1 MSFSAMAEGELI
13 EVRHR
18 RGLWLPE
25 ADLWLD
31 PPFGV
36 ARAFVSHAHAD
47 HVARHGVTFCSEL
60 TGLLMRKRFG
70 AKADA
75 EFRELGW
82 REPVL
87 WEGWELRLLPAG
99 HIAGSA
105 MLHLTRVRDGATL
118 LYTGDY
124 KLRQGLSSTPCE
136 LLPADTLIMET
147 TFGLPEYAF
156 PPPEEVVRQVL
167 QWTRETLEDGGIPV
181 LLGYSLGKAQ
191 EILCALADLGVPVML
206 HSEVWK
212 MTELLRPTLGALPEV
227 KPFEAATAAGH
238 VLVFPPGAA
247 RSLALRKLKVCR
259 TAMLSGWAMQT
270 GARYRYQVDA
280 AFPLSD
286 HADHPE
292 LLQTVARVAPRR
304 IWLVH
309 GYTREF
315 AAELRQRGHDAWA
328 IGVDEQLE
336 MGLAGAV
343 VATPGS
349 KPREPVS
356 EPESEG
362 LAADGFA
369 RFALTAERAAAE
381 SSRLAK
387 RDLLAGWLRELEG
400 ESLALGAR
408 YAAGLVFDPA
418 DARGP
423 LQAGWALLR
432 RVLTELAG
440 CSEAEYRAL
449 SRTQGDAGRM
459 AFLML
464 SRRPQEGQ
472 NAAMTLTAIDAFF
485 QQLRAAAGGVTKVA
499 VLKAQLARMNAREGS
514 WLVRLMTGE
523 LRMGS
528 REGLIDEAVARA
540 FDQPVEAVREAV
552 MLGGDPGRAALLA
565 RAGELN
571 EARARLFVPVK
582 VMLASPEETA
592 QAIWER
598 HAELSGGKLWLEDKY
613 DGIRAQAHR
622 EAGRVEI
629 YTRDLK
635 PVTAQFPEVA
645 AALAALEAEV
655 MLDGEIIAHAEDK
668 KLSFFDLQKRLGRR
682 DQQDL
687 FLPSAVSV
695 QFVVFDLLWM
705 NGESLLKRPLHE
717 RRARLEALRLPAGL
731 RLLEA
736 FQASSAEEV
745 EAGFLAARRRGN
757 EGLIVKD
764 PASTYSPGRRGKAW
778 LKLKKA
784 FATLDVVVVKA
795 EQGHGKR
802 AHVLSD
808 YTFAVRDEADG
819 ALRVIGKAYSGLT
832 DLEIEELTRHF
843 EQTTLRQKGR
853 VREVVPEIVLEI
865 AFDSIQ
871 ASNRHDSGL
880 ALRFPRIKAIRRDKA
895 AEEIDTLAYARRLA
909 GVEV

>member
-1 MSFSAMAEGELI
+1 MGSKNAFMSASELI

-25 ADLWLD
+25 VDLWLD
-31 PPFGV
+31 PPFGA
-36 ARAFVSHAHAD
+36 ARAFVSHAHSD
-47 HVARHGVTFCSEL
+47 HVARHGVTFCSAL
-60 TGLLMRKRFG
+60 TGLLMRERFG
-70 AKADA
+70 AKPGA
-75 EFRELGW
+75 EFREMAW
-82 REPVL
+82 RQPVA

-105 MLHLTRVRDGATL
+105 MLHLTRLRDGATL
-118 LYTGDY
+118 LYTGDF

-136 LLPADTLIMET
+136 LLRADTLIMET

-156 PPPEEVVRQVL
+156 PPAAEVVRQVL

-191 EILCALADLGVPVML
+191 EILCALAGLGAPVML
-206 HSEVWK
+206 HSEVMK
-212 MTELLRPTLGALPEV
+212 MTELLRTTLGPLPEI
-227 KPFEAATAAGH
+227 KLFDASNAAGH

-259 TAMLSGWAMQT
+259 TAILSGWALQT

-292 LLQTVARVAPRR
+292 LLQTVERVSPRR

-336 MGLAGAV
+336 MGLAMTAP
-343 VATPGS
+343 VAS
-349 KPREPVS
+349 SQDKREN
-356 EPESEG
+356 ESETEVA
-362 LAADGFA
+362 AADHFS
-369 RFALTAERAAAE
+369 RFAITAEHAAAE

-387 RDLLAGWLRELEG
+387 RDLLAEWLRGLEG
-400 ESLALGAR
+400 DSLALGAR

-459 AFLML
+459 AYLML
-464 SRRPQEGQ
+464 CRRQDV
-472 NAAMTLTAIDAFF
+472 AARAEMPLTAVDAFF
-485 QQLRAAAGGVTKVA
+485 NQLRAAVGGATKVA
-499 VLKAQLARMNAREGS
+499 LLKSQLARMSARDGS

-540 FDQPVEAVREAV
+540 FEQPVEAVREAV

-565 RAGELN
+565 RAGQLG

-598 HAELSGGKLWLEDKY
+598 LSEPNAGALWLEDKF

-635 PVTAQFPEVA
+635 PVASQFPEIA
-645 AALAALEAEV
+645 AALSALDADV
-655 MLDGEIIAHAEDK
+655 MLDGEIIAHAEDQ

-705 NGESLLKRPLHE
+705 NGESLLKRPLRE
-717 RRARLEALRLPAGL
+717 RRERLGSLRLPPGL
-731 RLLEA
+731 RLLEVFHA
-736 FQASSAEEV
+736 DSPAAV

-757 EGLIVKD
+757 EGLIIKD
-764 PASTYSPGRRGKAW
+764 PASPYSPGRRGKAW

-808 YTFAVRDEADG
+808 YTFAVRDEADDS
-819 ALRVIGKAYSGLT
+819 LRVIGKAYSGLT
-832 DLEIEELTRHF
+832 DIEIEELTRHF
-843 EQTTLRQKGR
+843 EQTTLRQRGR
-853 VREVVPEIVLEI
+853 VRDVVPEVVLEI

-871 ASNRHDSGL
+871 ASSRHDSGL
-880 ALRFPRIKAIRRDKA
+880 ALRFPRIKAIRRDKTA
-895 AEEIDTLAYARRLA
+895 AEIDTLAYARRLA

>member
-1 MSFSAMAEGELI
+1 MAERELI

-36 ARAFVSHAHAD
+36 ARAFVSHAHSD

-60 TGLLMRKRFG
+60 TGRLMRKRFG
-70 AKADA
+70 AKPDA

-82 REPVL
+82 REPVA

-105 MLHLTRVRDGATL
+105 MLHLTRTRDGATL

-147 TFGLPEYAF
+147 TFGLPEFAF

-191 EILCALADLGVPVML
+191 EILCALAAVGVPVML
-206 HSEVWK
+206 HNEVWK
-212 MTELLRPTLGALPEV
+212 MTELLRPTLGALPDL
-227 KPFEAATAAGH
+227 KPFEAANAAGH

-292 LLQTVARVAPRR
+292 LLQTVERVAPRR

-336 MGLAGAV
+336 MGLATAV
-343 VATPGS
+343 SAPM
-349 KPREPVS
+349 KPARGPVL
-356 EPESEG
+356 EPETGDVSV
-362 LAADGFA
+362 AADRFA
-369 RFALTAERAAAE
+369 SFALTAERAAAAT
-381 SSRLAK
+381 SRLAK

-418 DARGP
+418 DGRGP

-464 SRRPQEGQ
+464 SRRREEGQ
-472 NAAMTLTAIDAFF
+472 AGDSLLTEVDAFF

-499 VLKAQLARMNAREGS
+499 LLKAQLARMNARDGS
-514 WLVRLMTGE
+514 WLVRLLTGE

-528 REGLIDEAVARA
+528 REGLIEEAIARA
-540 FDQPVEAVREAV
+540 FEQPVEAVREAV

-565 RAGELN
+565 RARELD
-571 EARARLFVPVK
+571 EARVRLFVPVK

-592 QAIWER
+592 EAIWER
-598 HAELSGGKLWLEDKY
+598 HGELSGGTLWLEDKF

-629 YTRDLK
+629 FTRDLK
-635 PVTAQFPEVA
+635 PVAAQFPEVT
-645 AALAALEAEV
+645 AALAALDAEV
-655 MLDGEIIAHAEDK
+655 MLDGEIIAYAEDK

-695 QFVVFDLLWM
+695 QFVVFDLLWL
-705 NGESLLKRPLHE
+705 NGESLLKQPLRE
-717 RRARLEALRLPAGL
+717 RRARLETLALPPGMRLVEVCAAG
-731 RLLEA
+731 
-736 FQASSAEEV
+736 SAEAV
-745 EAGFLAARRRGN
+745 EAAFLAARRRGN
-757 EGLIVKD
+757 EGLIIKD
-764 PASTYSPGRRGKAW
+764 PASVYSPGRRGKAW

-843 EQTTLRQKGR
+843 EETTLRQKGR

-880 ALRFPRIKAIRRDKA
+880 ALRFPRIKAIRRDKTVA
-895 AEEIDTLAYARRLA
+895 EIDTLAYAQRLA
-909 GVEV
+909 GVATDS